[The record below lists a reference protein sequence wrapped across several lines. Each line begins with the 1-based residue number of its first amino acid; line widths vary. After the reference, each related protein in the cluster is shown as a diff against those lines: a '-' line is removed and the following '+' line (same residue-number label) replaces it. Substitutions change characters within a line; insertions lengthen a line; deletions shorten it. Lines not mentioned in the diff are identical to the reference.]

1 LRTRVSTY
9 TTGFEEELVFSTT
22 HPAANK
28 RATGARI
35 LDRAE
40 GVLVGLRR
48 CRIEEAFDEIVSVSH
63 AQSVPAIRV
72 ARALVELAE
81 GGEPADHDAGVIVR
95 QQWGHLLA
103 AP

>member
-1 LRTRVSTY
+1 
-9 TTGFEEELVFSTT
+9 VFSTT

-48 CRIEEAFDEIVSVSH
+48 CRVEDAFDEIVSISRE
-63 AQSVPAIRV
+63 QSVPPIRV
-72 ARALVELAE
+72 AQALIELAE
-81 GGEPADHDAGVIVR
+81 GGEPADQHAGTIVR
-95 QQWGHLLA
+95 RTWGHLLA
-103 AP
+103 AS